1 MIYKLWC
8 LLVAWSF
15 FVRSFTSSVVV
26 FVHCSQPVDA
36 LSFLPL
42 SLLGF
47 TRRGRVGSNAVL
59 FAVQPLSFVLTS
71 VRPAFE
77 VLTVKIWRAS
87 QLEVSLSD
95 LAIKKCAYQWKVPMP
110 SFLSS
115 TYSPL
120 YFLPSGHSKM
130 PWPSILLFFHSPL
143 YWRPSLQLYTP
154 YERIKLLELRSS
166 ECHIIKKWRWRELRR
181 LNFEYTWSEFIDSEL
196 HLPCPSMLFSTKFPV

>member
-8 LLVAWSF
+8 LLVAWSSL
-15 FVRSFTSSVVV
+15 VRSFTSSVVV
-26 FVHCSQPVDA
+26 VTHRSQPVDA
-36 LSFLPL
+36 FSFLPL
-42 SLLGF
+42 SLLRL

-59 FAVQPLSFVLTS
+59 LPVQPLSFVLTS

-77 VLTVKIWRAS
+77 ESQQSRIWRAS
-87 QLEVSLSD
+87 QFEVSPSD

-130 PWPSILLFFHSPL
+130 PCPSILLFFHSPL

-154 YERIKLLELRSS
+154 
-166 ECHIIKKWRWRELRR
+166 
-181 LNFEYTWSEFIDSEL
+181 
-196 HLPCPSMLFSTKFPV
+196 